1 MIDKPQDHLE
11 APSAGPAEAQ
21 HEDPSDDTF
30 EPKAYFWGAWHL
42 IKQDL
47 FIFAWKL
54 LADGARA
61 VVSIATLLAIGVVLF
76 VSLTGAMATQA
87 GPFVGLERFVAD
99 LATPQFVIG
108 AAGLLFCAWLI
119 GLTLDVLALSGIW
132 GTFAQGA
139 RGRPIRRFRTFFA
152 NLTTRFPAVLSLR
165 ITTLAAQGIVGLLGL
180 MVLVGIWGATTGDGT
195 FADSSVWVRAL
206 LWATPLTLMAGFAA
220 LVRLTMEVAAAP
232 LIMERRSLGDAIATA
247 AELVTRRFA
256 QVYRL
261 VIVAAGLLL
270 VPLFFYWGVLIFQN
284 LTLDMP
290 ELAPLTGMLRLVGEV
305 VLFVTTGAIAVAF
318 YGALFVYYAVEMGMI
333 DEIPGE
339 KEKKD
344 KATSPSFAGRGPRA
358 EQPRGPRTG
367 PVRFDKHTTIEEL
380 LPVEYPNIMTVDE
393 VLGTEPSEADAPLEA
408 DLPGLE
414 DDSVSDV
421 ADDERFDDI
430 SGDDVF
436 DSTEDEDT

>member
-1 MIDKPQDHLE
+1 MIDKPQNHLDVSTGNHSEDH
-11 APSAGPAEAQ
+11 AQ
-21 HEDPSDDTF
+21 PGEKFDP
-30 EPKAYFWGAWHL
+30 KVYFWGAWHL

-54 LADGARA
+54 VADAARA
-61 VVSIATLLAIGVVLF
+61 VISVATLVVLGVVLF
-76 VSLTGAMATQA
+76 VGLTGALAAPA
-87 GPFVGLERFVAD
+87 GPIVGFELFIAD

-108 AAGLLFCAWLI
+108 AVGLLFCSWLV
-119 GLTLDVLALSGIW
+119 GLTIDVLTLSGIW

-139 RGRPIRRFRTFFA
+139 RGKPIRRFRTFFSS
-152 NLTTRFPAVLSLR
+152 LSKRFPAVLSLR

-180 MVLVGIWGATTGDGT
+180 MVLVGVWGATTGDGT
-195 FADSSVWVRAL
+195 FAESSVWTRAL

-232 LIMERRSLGDAIATA
+232 LILERRSLGDAIATA

-305 VLFVTTGAIAVAF
+305 VLFVTTGAIAVMF
-318 YGALFVYYAVEMGMI
+318 YGALFLYYAVEMGMI
-333 DEIPGE
+333 DEIPKGNRNTG
-339 KEKKD
+339 KTRRLD
-344 KATSPSFAGRGPRA
+344 RAARRGTPNPGRVP
-358 EQPRGPRTG
+358 
-367 PVRFDKHTTIEEL
+367 FDRHTTIEEL
-380 LPVEYPNIMTVDE
+380 LPDEYPNIMTVDE
-393 VLGTEPSEADAPLEA
+393 VIGADEQSAD
-408 DLPGLE
+408 DLP
-414 DDSVSDV
+414 
-421 ADDERFDDI
+421 DDEQSDDEQSDDGI

-436 DSTEDEDT
+436 DSPDDEDT